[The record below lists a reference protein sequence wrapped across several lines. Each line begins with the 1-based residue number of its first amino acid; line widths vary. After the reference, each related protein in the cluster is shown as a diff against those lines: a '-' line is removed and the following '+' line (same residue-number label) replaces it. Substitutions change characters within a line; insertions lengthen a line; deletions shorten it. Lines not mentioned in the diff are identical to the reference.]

1 MIIASHLVRR
11 PPTGGGE
18 DGLAEA
24 FEDGRD
30 LFQPLLAGVDFC
42 QEFFQLG
49 DDAALFFEGGRGN
62 LSFEKLRCVQL
73 CGPVSSVAAYPIS
86 HKSEN

>member
-1 MIIASHLVRR
+1 MSGNQA
-11 PPTGGGE
+11 GGGE

-49 DDAALFFEGGRGN
+49 DDAALFIQGRN
-62 LSFEKLRCVQL
+62 RS
-73 CGPVSSVAAYPIS
+73 VSVFSRLTLKAGWAVAEVIS
-86 HKSEN
+86 AILF